1 MKKFTELTDEAEI
14 SLDASRNRLL
24 QGVYWAVTAA
34 VALFDGSYVGS
45 DPPLDLVVRD
55 RRSGKVAYKAGPY
68 HGAEAIQ
75 EAQEAARS
83 IRVIGI
89 QGYVNRERL

>member
-1 MKKFTELTDEAEI
+1 MEKYTEVTDEAEI
-14 SLDASRNRLL
+14 SLDASRSRLM
-24 QGVYWAVTAA
+24 QGAYWAIAA
-34 VALFDGSYVGS
+34 VVALFDGSFVGS

-55 RRSGKVAYKAGPY
+55 RRTGKVVYKAGPY
-68 HGAEAIQ
+68 HGADAVQ
-75 EAQEAARS
+75 QAREAARS